1 MAMAM
6 EAAIKVVRI
15 MVKLLEVV
23 ERLEDISLAWNEL

>member
-15 MVKLLEVV
+15 MGKLLEVV
-23 ERLEDISLAWNEL
+23 ERLEDISLAWDEL